1 MYGIILLINERI
13 QLNSLQSLYLINK
26 FVKMVNV
33 DEREDTIM
41 KNKKIKGIMSFAVVL
56 TTILVSTFSSLAV
69 NADDKSSDEK
79 NNNEMKYYIG
89 TTFKAG
95 NNSYSESQKI
105 ESDDIHFGW
114 QLGQF
119 YVSGFS
125 QRIDEKGKPV
135 FLKNVG
141 DKVGLYFNLEQNI
154 NKLNGDEDLSIANDD
169 NGSDTNLEVKKQDFK
184 HGALI
189 VRFTDFEHKVHKST
203 VYTDF
208 LKAKVKKGANT
219 QVELFEEGDYEVSL
233 DYEIKDDGFL
243 FMNSYPNYKIT
254 FKFSVRNGNC
264 MVFPFDTKTKA
275 ELMNSAFTE
284 NGFYLDLAKS
294 RYLNVMIKREVLVQD
309 IKEFKEDTKDTR
321 YNKPA
326 KDGDEFTDEGI
337 YTITVKNNYTKE
349 ETQKIIYV
357 GSDEMLKA
365 YVVTGLSLEEIDKRL
380 AQGMV
385 VNEQGQII
393 AKEVDEDSA
402 IESTKNTAKSEK
414 KSVDE
419 NRYFVVVA
427 IGAVVILLVV
437 VLLLKIRKTKRKN
450 IFSQEETEKE
460 SDENETEL

>member
-1 MYGIILLINERI
+1 
-13 QLNSLQSLYLINK
+13 
-26 FVKMVNV
+26 
-33 DEREDTIM
+33 M
-41 KNKKIKGIMSFAVVL
+41 KNKRKKGIMSYVL
-56 TTILVSTFSSLAV
+56 VMSMLLISVFSSFII
-69 NADDKSSDEK
+69 NADDKPKDGK
-79 NNNEMKYYIG
+79 DNNDMKYYIG
-89 TTFKAG
+89 ATLKAG

-105 ESDDIHFGW
+105 ESDDLHFGG

-119 YVSGFS
+119 YISGFS
-125 QRIDEKGKPV
+125 QRIDENGNPI

-141 DKVGLYFNLEQNI
+141 DKVRLYFNLEQNI
-154 NKLNGDEDLSIANDD
+154 NKLNGDNNLSIASDD

-243 FMNSYPNYKIT
+243 FMNKYLNYKIT

-275 ELMNSAFTE
+275 ELMNAAFTE

-294 RYLNVMIKREVLVQD
+294 RYLNVMIKREVLVKD
-309 IKEFKEDTKDTR
+309 TKEFKEDTKDIR

-326 KDGDEFTDEGI
+326 KDGEEFTDEGI

-349 ETQKIIYV
+349 ETQKVIYV
-357 GSDEMLKA
+357 GNDKLLKA
-365 YVVTGLSLEEIDKRL
+365 YATTGLSLEEIDDRL

-385 VNEQGQII
+385 VNEQGQ
-393 AKEVDEDSA
+393 
-402 IESTKNTAKSEK
+402 
-414 KSVDE
+414 
-419 NRYFVVVA
+419 VVA
-427 IGAVVILLVV
+427 KKVGEETTEVSSKTTKVINEYTLISIVAVI
-437 VLLLKIRKTKRKN
+437 VLLLLSRKTKKN
-450 IFSQEETEKE
+450 IKYSQEEIEQEDEKE
-460 SDENETEL
+460 RDENKTEM